1 MPQHDMPAP
10 DEKPRRSR
18 GGGLRFLVLIIVLIA
33 GAAAGFLALVP
44 HDSRDAAFISL
55 QRHYRVWLAS
65 LGKPMPGTPDLGRL
79 DARLAEKGL
88 LAGAPIFMR
97 IDFDKNAVIGA
108 KRTTPILLKTD
119 QTEQMLLQ
127 GHELGFGWTI
137 AVSKTTGEMS
147 ASLVDRN
154 GAYVLFGSCTPQ

>member
-1 MPQHDMPAP
+1 MQARLLGCLAMILAMGT
-10 DEKPRRSR
+10 SA
-18 GGGLRFLVLIIVLIA
+18 A
-33 GAAAGFLALVP
+33 GAAEFDGSRPLICATIQALDCVAGDKCL
-44 HDSRDAAFISL
+44 DGE
-55 QRHYRVWLAS
+55 AS
-65 LGKPMPGTPDLGRL
+65 DI
-79 DARLAEKGL
+79 
-88 LAGAPIFMR
+88 GAPTFMR

-108 KRTTPILLKTD
+108 QRTTPILLKTD

-147 ASLVDRN
+147 ASLVDRD